1 MTHSELNHA
10 DLRRELH
17 ALHLELPKNALVAW
31 TSGNVSAR
39 VGEQMLIKPSG
50 VTFEDLTPESMVL
63 TDLNAQ
69 VLEGTLSPSSDTA
82 THAYIYRHL
91 PEVGGIVH
99 THSPYATAWA
109 ANAREIPCFLT
120 AMADEFGG
128 PIPCGNFALIGGEQI
143 GAEVVRVLRGHR
155 SPAIILQNHGVF
167 TIGATPKAALKAAVM
182 TEDVARTAFLA
193 MQLGNPVPILQ
204 ADIDSLHDRYTNVYG
219 QKASTGEATS

>member
-1 MTHSELNHA
+1 MNHS

-39 VGEQMLIKPSG
+39 VGDHMLIKPSG
-50 VTFEDLTPESMVL
+50 VTFENLTPESMVL
-63 TDLNAQ
+63 TDMQAQ
-69 VLEGTLSPSSDTA
+69 VLESDLSPSSDTA

-143 GAEVVRVLRGHR
+143 GAEVVRVLRSHR

-167 TIGATPKAALKAAVM
+167 TIGKTPRAALKAAVM
-182 TEDVARTAFLA
+182 AEDVARTAFLS
-193 MQLGNPVPILQ
+193 MQLGTPVPIAQ
-204 ADIDSLHDRYTNVYG
+204 ADIDSLYDRYTNVYG
-219 QKASTGEATS
+219 QKTAPTPTGEPS